1 MRGPPKQQEGATAR
15 NHGRPAAASQKVS
28 PNRPV
33 LAPRAAAP
41 IQKGITKDEVLEL
54 INTVVAQRAPK
65 KREEKLAKKLRKRE
79 DTLKLI
85 RLAIG

>member
-1 MRGPPKQQEGATAR
+1 
-15 NHGRPAAASQKVS
+15 
-28 PNRPV
+28 